1 MKIKPK
7 TQGQKIADTM
17 TIEKF
22 MNELS
27 SSLVGKLFEGEN
39 GEPDTI
45 LLMQKYLDE
54 GRGSSLEQILMS
66 RAIAELVKLREEMAN
81 LTNPATCFK
90 MGVKEELQEQVVA
103 LKEEL
108 LDTIEGAGLLREKI
122 ERLETN
128 PATLY
133 PKGDWRGMSQSP
145 MTNGGDCLLS
155 IENINKICRED
166 EQDQLTEM
174 IEGQSI
180 ANRYKSALQKLAQ
193 DEADENNEQFNNNK
207 GDMK

>member
-1 MKIKPK
+1 MRSKPK
-7 TQGQKIADTM
+7 TKGQKIADTM

-27 SSLVGKLFEGEN
+27 SSFVGKLFEGEN

-66 RAIAELVKLREEMAN
+66 RAIGELIKVRQEMAN

-90 MGVKEELQEQVVA
+90 MGVKEEEA
-103 LKEEL
+103 
-108 LDTIEGAGLLREKI
+108 DRT
-122 ERLETN
+122 
-128 PATLY
+128 
-133 PKGDWRGMSQSP
+133 
-145 MTNGGDCLLS
+145 LS

-166 EQDQLTEM
+166 EQNQLAEM
-174 IEGQSI
+174 LHLQEE
-180 ANRYKSALQKLAQ
+180 ANK
-193 DEADENNEQFNNNK
+193 NNQEFNK
-207 GDMK
+207 GNMK

>member
-1 MKIKPK
+1 MRTKPK
-7 TQGQKIADTM
+7 TKGQKIADTM
-17 TIEKF
+17 TVEKF

-27 SSLVGKLFEGEN
+27 SSFVGKLFEGEN
-39 GEPDTI
+39 GEPEVI

-66 RAIAELVKLREEMAN
+66 RAIGELIRLRQEMAN

-128 PATLY
+128 PATQY
-133 PKGDWRGMSQSP
+133 PKGDWRGMPQSS

-166 EQDQLTEM
+166 EQNQLAEM
-174 IEGQSI
+174 LHLQEE
-180 ANRYKSALQKLAQ
+180 ANKNNQEFNKS
-193 DEADENNEQFNNNK
+193 N
-207 GDMK
+207 MK

>member
-1 MKIKPK
+1 MRSKPK
-7 TQGQKIADTM
+7 TKGQKIADTM

-27 SSLVGKLFEGEN
+27 SSFVGKLFEGPN
-39 GEPDTI
+39 GEPEVI

-66 RAIAELVKLREEMAN
+66 RAIGELIRLRQEMAN

-128 PATLY
+128 PATQY
-133 PKGDWRGMSQSP
+133 PKGDWRGMPQSS

-166 EQDQLTEM
+166 EQNQLAEM
-174 IEGQSI
+174 LHLQEE
-180 ANRYKSALQKLAQ
+180 ANKNNQEFNKS
-193 DEADENNEQFNNNK
+193 N
-207 GDMK
+207 MK

>member
-1 MKIKPK
+1 MRNK
-7 TQGQKIADTM
+7 TKTKGQKIADTM

-27 SSLVGKLFEGEN
+27 SSFVGKLFEGEN
-39 GEPDTI
+39 GEPEVI

-66 RAIAELVKLREEMAN
+66 RAIGELIRLRQEMAN

-90 MGVKEELQEQVVA
+90 TGVMEELQDQVVA

-108 LDTIEGAGLLREKI
+108 LDTIEGAGVLQEKI

-128 PATLY
+128 PTTLY
-133 PKGDWRGMSQSP
+133 PKGDWRGMSPSS

-166 EQDQLTEM
+166 EQNQLAEM
-174 IEGQSI
+174 LHLQEE
-180 ANRYKSALQKLAQ
+180 AN
-193 DEADENNEQFNNNK
+193 ENNQEFNK
-207 GDMK
+207 GNMK

>member
-1 MKIKPK
+1 MRTKPK
-7 TQGQKIADTM
+7 TKGQKIADTM
-17 TIEKF
+17 TVEKF

-27 SSLVGKLFEGEN
+27 SSFVGKLFEGEN

-66 RAIAELVKLREEMAN
+66 RAIGELIRLRQEMAN

-108 LDTIEGAGLLREKI
+108 LDTLEGAGLLREKI

-128 PATLY
+128 PATQY
-133 PKGDWRGMSQSP
+133 PKGDWRGMPQSS

-166 EQDQLTEM
+166 EQNQLAEM
-174 IEGQSI
+174 LHLQEE
-180 ANRYKSALQKLAQ
+180 ANKNNQEFNKS
-193 DEADENNEQFNNNK
+193 N
-207 GDMK
+207 MK

>member
-1 MKIKPK
+1 MRTKRK
-7 TQGQKIADTM
+7 TKGQKIADTM
-17 TIEKF
+17 TVEKF

-27 SSLVGKLFEGEN
+27 SSFVGKLFEGEN

-66 RAIAELVKLREEMAN
+66 RAIGELIRLRQEMAN

-133 PKGDWRGMSQSP
+133 PKGDWREMPQSS
-145 MTNGGDCLLS
+145 MTNGGECLLS
-155 IENINKICRED
+155 IENVMKICRED
-166 EQDQLTEM
+166 EQNQLAEM
-174 IEGQSI
+174 LHLQEE
-180 ANRYKSALQKLAQ
+180 ANF
-193 DEADENNEQFNNNK
+193 NNEQFNK
-207 GDMK
+207 GNVK